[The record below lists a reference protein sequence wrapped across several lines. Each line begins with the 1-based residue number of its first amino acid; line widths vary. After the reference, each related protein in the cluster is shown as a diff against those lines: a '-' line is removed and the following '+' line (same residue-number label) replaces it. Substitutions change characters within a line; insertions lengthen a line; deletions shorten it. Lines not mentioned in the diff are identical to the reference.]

1 MPPLN
6 EGAILYMPTAPPGMS
21 ATEAA
26 RVLQAMDRELRA
38 VPGGGAR
45 VRQDRAAPRPRPTRR
60 RSRMVETVVVLKPRV
75 RVARG
80 A

>member
-21 ATEAA
+21 ITEAA
-26 RVLQAMDRELRA
+26 RILQDMDRELRD
-38 VPGGGAR
+38 VPRGGR
-45 VRQDRAAPRPRPTRR
+45 VFGKMGRAETATDPAPIG
-60 RSRMVETVVVLKPRV
+60 MVETVVVLKPKS
-75 RVARG
+75 RVAAG